1 VEEDTRGVCRA
12 HDHSLALCGACAS
25 CSHCVLLSHHRH
37 PRTTDER
44 RRDKTLFNVGG
55 AVAAFVYEGG
65 CRWPAPPVAGIHHYS
80 RCRTAAHALH
90 LTRMRSEL
98 SSRATQHAHRNADTA
113 PLVRNEACRSTL
125 AIVMIASRCFAPPLL
140 THAAATAMHAL
151 LSARTRASM
160 ERSDARLYLDMIEA
174 CGGAP
179 YRTHR

>member
-1 VEEDTRGVCRA
+1 VCAGNVVEEDTRGVCRA

-113 PLVRNEACRSTL
+113 PPVRNEACTKYIGNCDDGV
-125 AIVMIASRCFAPPLL
+125 ALL
-140 THAAATAMHAL
+140 CAAT
-151 LSARTRASM
+151 
-160 ERSDARLYLDMIEA
+160 LDP
-174 CGGAP
+174 CGGSSNARAAQ
-179 YRTHR
+179 RTN